1 MTLSVGDIVSGKV
14 VNITNF
20 GTFIEIEGGQNG
32 LVHISEISND
42 YVENVSDV
50 LKKGQEVKAKV
61 LSNDNGKLSLSI
73 KQTLPKKEFVKQKDF
88 NNKKD
93 FNSKKDFNNKKDFS
107 KPRRDFSKPQARKA
121 YTWEGER
128 TESQDLSFEDKISRF
143 LKESTEKMDQMKF
156 KENRRSSYHSKKG
169 DYRN

>member
-20 GTFIEIEGGQNG
+20 GAFIEIEGGQNG

-73 KQTLPKKEFVKQKDF
+73 KQTLPKKEFVKQRDFNKQKDF
-88 NNKKD
+88 NN
-93 FNSKKDFNNKKDFS
+93 NR
-107 KPRRDFSKPQARKA
+107 PRREFSKPQARKA
-121 YTWEGER
+121 YTWEGEKS
-128 TESQDLSFEDKISRF
+128 ESQDLSFEDKISRF

>member
-20 GTFIEIEGGQNG
+20 GAFIEIEGGQNG

-50 LKKGQEVKAKV
+50 LEKGQEVKAKV
-61 LSNDNGKLSLSI
+61 LSNENGKLSLSI
-73 KQTLPKKEFVKQKDF
+73 KQTLPKKEFVKQR
-88 NNKKD
+88 
-93 FNSKKDFNNKKDFS
+93 DFNNKKDFS
-107 KPRRDFSKPQARKA
+107 KPRKDFSKPQARKV
-121 YTWEGER
+121 YTWEGEKA
-128 TESQDLSFEDKISRF
+128 ESQDLSFEDKISRF

-169 DYRN
+169 NYDR

>member
-20 GTFIEIEGGQNG
+20 GAFIEIEGGQNG

-61 LSNDNGKLSLSI
+61 LSNENGKLSLSI
-73 KQTLPKKEFVKQKDF
+73 KQTLPKKEFVKQR
-88 NNKKD
+88 
-93 FNSKKDFNNKKDFS
+93 DFNNKKDFS
-107 KPRRDFSKPQARKA
+107 KPRKDFPKSQARKV
-121 YTWEGER
+121 YTWEGEK

-169 DYRN
+169 NYDR

>member
-20 GTFIEIEGGQNG
+20 GAFIEIEGGQNG

-50 LKKGQEVKAKV
+50 LEKGQEVKAKV
-61 LSNDNGKLSLSI
+61 LSNENGKLSLSI
-73 KQTLPKKEFVKQKDF
+73 KQTLPKKEFVKQRDF
-88 NNKKD
+88 NY
-93 FNSKKDFNNKKDFS
+93 KKDFS
-107 KPRRDFSKPQARKA
+107 KPKKDFSKPQARKV
-121 YTWEGER
+121 YTWEGEK

-169 DYRN
+169 DYNR

>member
-20 GTFIEIEGGQNG
+20 GAFIEIECGQNG

-73 KQTLPKKEFVKQKDF
+73 KQTLPKKEFVKQ
-88 NNKKD
+88 
-93 FNSKKDFNNKKDFS
+93 KDFNNKKDFS

>member
-20 GTFIEIEGGQNG
+20 GAFIEIEGGQNG

-50 LKKGQEVKAKV
+50 LEKGQEVKAKV
-61 LSNDNGKLSLSI
+61 LSNENGKLSLSI
-73 KQTLPKKEFVKQKDF
+73 KQTLPKKEFVKQRDL
-88 NNKKD
+88 
-93 FNSKKDFNNKKDFS
+93 NNKKDFS
-107 KPRRDFSKPQARKA
+107 KPKKDFSKPQARKV
-121 YTWEGER
+121 YTWEGEK

-169 DYRN
+169 NYDR

>member
-14 VNITNF
+14 VNITKF
-20 GTFIEIEGGQNG
+20 GAFIEIEGGQNG

-61 LSNDNGKLSLSI
+61 LSNDDGKLSLSI
-73 KQTLPKKEFVKQKDF
+73 KQTLPKKEFVKQRDF
-88 NNKKD
+88 NKQ
-93 FNSKKDFNNKKDFS
+93 KDFS
-107 KPRRDFSKPQARKA
+107 KPRKDFSKPQAKKA

-128 TESQDLSFEDKISRF
+128 VETQDLSFEDKISRF

-169 DYRN
+169 EYKN

>member
-20 GTFIEIEGGQNG
+20 GAFIEIEGGQNG

-93 FNSKKDFNNKKDFS
+93 FS

-121 YTWEGER
+121 YTWEGEKS
-128 TESQDLSFEDKISRF
+128 ESQDLSFEDKISRF

>member
-20 GTFIEIEGGQNG
+20 GAFIEIEGGQNG

-50 LKKGQEVKAKV
+50 LENGQEVKAKV
-61 LSNDNGKLSLSI
+61 LSNENGKLSLSI
-73 KQTLPKKEFVKQKDF
+73 KQTLPKKEFVKQR
-88 NNKKD
+88 
-93 FNSKKDFNNKKDFS
+93 DFNNKKDFS
-107 KPRRDFSKPQARKA
+107 KPKKDFSKLQARKV
-121 YTWEGER
+121 YTWEGEK

-169 DYRN
+169 NYDR

>member
-20 GTFIEIEGGQNG
+20 GAFIEIEGGQNG

-50 LKKGQEVKAKV
+50 LEKGQEVRAKV
-61 LSNDNGKLSLSI
+61 LSNENGKLSLSI
-73 KQTLPKKEFVKQKDF
+73 KQTLPKKEFVKQR
-88 NNKKD
+88 
-93 FNSKKDFNNKKDFS
+93 DFNNKKDFS
-107 KPRRDFSKPQARKA
+107 KPRKDFSKLQARKV
-121 YTWEGER
+121 YTWEGEK

-169 DYRN
+169 NYDR

>member
-14 VNITNF
+14 VNITKF
-20 GTFIEIEGGQNG
+20 GAFIEIEGGQSG

-61 LSNDNGKLSLSI
+61 LSNENGKLSLSI
-73 KQTLPKKEFVKQKDF
+73 KQTLPKKEFPKQRDF

-93 FNSKKDFNNKKDFS
+93 FPKAKKDFS
-107 KPRRDFSKPQARKA
+107 RSQARKP
-121 YTWEGER
+121 YTWEGEK
-128 TESQDLSFEDKISRF
+128 TETENLSFEDKISRF

-156 KENRRSSYHSKKG
+156 KENRRSSYHAKKG
-169 DYRN
+169 DYKN

>member
-20 GTFIEIEGGQNG
+20 GAFIEIESGQNG

-73 KQTLPKKEFVKQKDF
+73 KQTLPKKEFVKQ
-88 NNKKD
+88 
-93 FNSKKDFNNKKDFS
+93 KDFNNKKDFS

>member
-20 GTFIEIEGGQNG
+20 GAFIEIKGGQNG

-50 LKKGQEVKAKV
+50 LEKGQEVKAKV
-61 LSNDNGKLSLSI
+61 LSNENGKLSLSI
-73 KQTLPKKEFVKQKDF
+73 KQTLPKKEFVKQRDF
-88 NNKKD
+88 NY
-93 FNSKKDFNNKKDFS
+93 KKDFS
-107 KPRRDFSKPQARKA
+107 KPKKDFSKPQARKV
-121 YTWEGER
+121 YTWEGEK

-169 DYRN
+169 DYNR

>member
-20 GTFIEIEGGQNG
+20 GAFIEIEGGQNG

-50 LKKGQEVKAKV
+50 LEKGQEVKAKV
-61 LSNDNGKLSLSI
+61 LSNENGKLSLSI
-73 KQTLPKKEFVKQKDF
+73 KQTLPKKEFVKQR
-88 NNKKD
+88 
-93 FNSKKDFNNKKDFS
+93 DFNNKKDFS
-107 KPRRDFSKPQARKA
+107 KPRKDFSKQQARKV
-121 YTWEGER
+121 YTWEGEK
-128 TESQDLSFEDKISRF
+128 TESQDLRFEDKISRF

-169 DYRN
+169 NYDR